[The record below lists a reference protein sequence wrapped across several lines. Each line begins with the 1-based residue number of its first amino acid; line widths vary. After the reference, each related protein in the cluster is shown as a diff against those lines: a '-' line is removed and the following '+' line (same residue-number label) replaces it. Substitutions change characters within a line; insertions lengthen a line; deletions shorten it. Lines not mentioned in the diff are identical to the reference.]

1 VQKLGWE
8 NYIKGDIEFEAYD
21 FEGVEVVVDLVSSV
35 QGVHRE
41 GKESYGVC
49 RVQGLMEGHGRG
61 ELSF

>member
-21 FEGVEVVVDLVSSV
+21 FEGAEVVVDLVSSV

-41 GKESYGVC
+41 GKERYGVC
-49 RVQGLMEGHGRG
+49 RV
-61 ELSF
+61 